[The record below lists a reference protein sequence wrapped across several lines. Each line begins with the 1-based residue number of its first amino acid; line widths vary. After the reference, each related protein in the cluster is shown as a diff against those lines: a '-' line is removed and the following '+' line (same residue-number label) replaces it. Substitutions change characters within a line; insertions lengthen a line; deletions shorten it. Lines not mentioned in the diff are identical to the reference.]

1 MARILFIKMLS
12 HVWLI
17 EMKHEIDVHNTYG
30 GGVDENLIFINRLY
44 DGNRI

>member
-12 HVWLI
+12 NVWLI

-30 GGVDENLIFINRLY
+30 GGVSVNLKFVRL
-44 DGNRI
+44 